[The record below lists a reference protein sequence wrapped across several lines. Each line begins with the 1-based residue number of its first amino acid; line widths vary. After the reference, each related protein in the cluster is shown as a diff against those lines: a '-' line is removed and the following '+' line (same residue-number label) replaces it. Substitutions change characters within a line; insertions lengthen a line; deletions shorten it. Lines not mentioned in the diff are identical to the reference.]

1 MEEKCEFDKA
11 WKTKKNNNSW
21 SQKDTLGIFM
31 VFLIFVFIIGI
42 ILLFTKINKIYS
54 ASMIITSILIM
65 IYIVSNDAVTVMY
78 PTSAIINLGTR
89 TPEFLNK
96 EHFFPNGEK
105 FEQNFEKIKEELNVF
120 MEKTNGFDLVGKTS
134 DTFGGTNKEIGS
146 GGRDEKSWR
155 LFQIKVLDEI
165 LPGAKDSFP
174 TVVTLLE
181 KIPEVIACSVSILQ
195 PHVMIP
201 SHTGYMKGVLR
212 YMLPL
217 KIPKNKENCFLCL
230 NKIKYSW
237 DEGKGVLWDD
247 TYPHMVENNT
257 DETRVVIYMDVKR
270 KDLSWFENKLFNF
283 TQWLIKKSP
292 VIKEE
297 MSKQEQQIKTFNK

>member
-1 MEEKCEFDKA
+1 MKECEFDKN
-11 WKTKKNNNSW
+11 WSTKTNNNSW

-31 VFLIFVFIIGI
+31 FIIIIIFLTGI
-42 ILLFTKINKIYS
+42 ILFFTSVKKIYS
-54 ASMIITSILIM
+54 VSMVVISAFIIL
-65 IYIVSNDAVTVMY
+65 YIVSKDSVTVMY
-78 PTSAIINLGTR
+78 PTSALINMSTK

-96 EHFFPNGEK
+96 EYYFPNGEK
-105 FEQNFEKIKEELNVF
+105 FEKEFETIKDELNKF
-120 MEKTNGFDLVGKTS
+120 TEKTNGFNLVGKTA

-146 GGRDEKSWR
+146 GGNNEKSWR

-174 TVVTLLE
+174 TIVNLLE
-181 KIPEVIACSVSILQ
+181 NMPEVIACSISILQ
-195 PHVMIP
+195 PRVMIP

-217 KIPKNKENCFLCL
+217 QIPKNKQDCFLCL
-230 NKIKYSW
+230 NKIKYTW
-237 DEGKGVLWDD
+237 TEGEGVLWDD

-270 KDLSWFENKLFNF
+270 KDLSWFGNMLFNF
-283 TQWLIKKSP
+283 TQWLIKQSP

-297 MSKQEQQIKTFNK
+297 MSKQETQIKSFK